1 MINQQLLQPKSIVVI
16 GGSNNTHKPGGAV
29 VRNLISGGYSGTL
42 RIVNPKEENV
52 QGIKAFH
59 DARELPP
66 TDLSVLVVAA
76 KFCPDYV
83 ELLARDKQVRAFI
96 IISAGF
102 GEETKAGAELE
113 QRILD
118 TCEQYGA
125 ALIGPN
131 CIGMLNRHHHSV
143 FTLPIPKLDARGAD
157 FVSGSGA
164 TAVFIL
170 ESAVA
175 KGLQFNSVWSIGNGK
190 QIGIEDV
197 LQYMDETFDP
207 EHDSRVKLL
216 YVENITNPDKLL
228 FHASSLIRKGCRI
241 AAIKAGASES
251 GSRAASSHTG
261 AIASSDAAVEALF
274 RKAGIVRCFSREEL
288 TTVGCIFKS
297 LEFRV
302 ESSSGEGTSAT
313 NSQFSTLHSPLRVAI
328 VTHAGGPG
336 VMLTDAL
343 SKGGIQV
350 PKFEGP
356 VADELKAQ
364 LFPGSSV
371 QNPIDILATGTPQ
384 QLATAIDFCEQRFDD
399 VDAIAVIYGT
409 PGLTQLYE
417 AYDVLDQKIRECR
430 KPIFPILPSLHTAG
444 PEVAEF
450 LAKGHVNF
458 SDEVILATALSQI
471 MCTPPP
477 APPEVQLY
485 GIDIPRLHKVITG
498 VKTNG
503 YLPQQTVREILECAG
518 IPMVPEMVSTSK
530 DELTA
535 FAERVGYPVVAKVVG
550 PLHKSD
556 VGGVTLNIRTP
567 EHLALEF
574 DRMMQIPDA
583 KGVMVQKMLKGTE
596 LFIGAKY
603 EERFGH
609 VVLCGLGGIFVEVLK
624 DVQSGLAPL
633 SYTEAFSMI
642 RSLRGYKIL
651 KGTRGQQG
659 INEQKYAEIIVRLST
674 LLRFATEIKEMDINP
689 LLADGQ
695 DIVAVD
701 ARILLQT

>member
-1 MINQQLLQPKSIVVI
+1 MIIIYYLCKQNDKAMINRELLDPQSIVIV
-16 GGSNNTHKPGGAV
+16 GGSNNQHKPGGAI
-29 VRNLISGGYSGTL
+29 VRNLLQGGYKGTL
-42 RIVNPKEENV
+42 RIVNPKENEV
-52 QGIKAFH
+52 QGVKVFHDVKEIPPTELAVLVIPAKLCPGAVETLAKEKGTKAF
-59 DARELPP
+59 
-66 TDLSVLVVAA
+66 V
-76 KFCPDYV
+76 
-83 ELLARDKQVRAFI
+83 

-118 TCEQYGA
+118 TCKQYGA

-131 CIGMLNRHHHSV
+131 CIGMLNRNHHSV
-143 FTLPIPKLDARGAD
+143 FTLPIPALNPQGVD

-170 ESAVA
+170 ESAVI

-197 LQYMDETFDP
+197 LQYMDEHFDA
-207 EHDSRVKLL
+207 ERDSRVKLL
-216 YVENITNPDKLL
+216 YIENISNPDKLL
-228 FHASSLIRKGCRI
+228 FHAANLIKKGCRI
-241 AAIKAGASES
+241 AAIKAGSSES

-261 AIASSDAAVEALF
+261 AIASSDGAVEALF

-288 TTVGCIFKS
+288 TTVGCIF
-297 LEFRV
+297 
-302 ESSSGEGTSAT
+302 
-313 NSQFSTLHSPLRVAI
+313 TLPELKGKNFAI

-343 SKGGIQV
+343 SKGGLNV
-350 PKFEGP
+350 PKIEGP
-356 VADELKAQ
+356 MADELKSK

-371 QNPIDILATGTPQ
+371 ANPIDFLATGTAE
-384 QLATAIDFCEQRFDD
+384 QLGIVIDYCENKFDQI
-399 VDAIAVIYGT
+399 DAIAVIYGT

-417 AYDVLDQKIRECR
+417 AYDVLDKKIRTCK
-430 KPIFPILPSLHTAG
+430 KPVFPILPSLHTAG

-458 SDEVILATALSQI
+458 SDEVTLATALSQI
-471 MCTPPP
+471 MRTPMP

-485 GIDIPRLHKVITG
+485 GIDIPELNKIILNI
-498 VKTNG
+498 KENG
-503 YLPQQTVREILECAG
+503 YVPPQTVRDILSCAG
-518 IPMVPEMVSTSK
+518 IPLVPELVSEKK
-530 DELTA
+530 DELIA
-535 FAERVGYPVVAKVVG
+535 FAQQVGYPVVAKVVG
-550 PLHKSD
+550 PVHKSD
-556 VGGVTLNIRTP
+556 VGGVALNIRTP

-574 DRMMQIPDA
+574 DRMMKIQDA
-583 KGVMVQKMLKGTE
+583 HSVMVQKMLKGTE

-633 SYTEAFSMI
+633 SYAEAYSMI
-642 RSLRGYKIL
+642 HSLRGYKIL
-651 KGTRGQQG
+651 KGTRGQKG
-659 INEQKYAEIIVRLST
+659 INENKFAEIIVRLST

-689 LLADGQ
+689 LLADGD

-701 ARILLQT
+701 ARILVEK

>member
-1 MINQQLLQPKSIVVI
+1 MINRELLDPQSIVIV
-16 GGSNNTHKPGGAV
+16 GGSNNQHKPGGAI
-29 VRNLISGGYSGTL
+29 VRNLLQGGYKGTL
-42 RIVNPKEENV
+42 RIVNPKENEV
-52 QGIKAFH
+52 QGVKVFHDVKEIPPTELAVLVIPAKLCPGAVETLAKEKGTKAF
-59 DARELPP
+59 
-66 TDLSVLVVAA
+66 V
-76 KFCPDYV
+76 
-83 ELLARDKQVRAFI
+83 

-118 TCEQYGA
+118 TCKQYGA

-131 CIGMLNRHHHSV
+131 CIGMLNRNHHSV
-143 FTLPIPKLDARGAD
+143 FTLPIPALNPQGVD

-170 ESAVA
+170 ESAVI

-197 LQYMDETFDP
+197 LQYMDEHFDA
-207 EHDSRVKLL
+207 ERDSRVKLL
-216 YVENITNPDKLL
+216 YIENISNPDKLL
-228 FHASSLIRKGCRI
+228 FHAANLIKKGCRI
-241 AAIKAGASES
+241 AAIKAGSSES

-261 AIASSDAAVEALF
+261 AIASSDGAVEALF

-288 TTVGCIFKS
+288 TTVGCIF
-297 LEFRV
+297 
-302 ESSSGEGTSAT
+302 
-313 NSQFSTLHSPLRVAI
+313 TLPELKGKNFAI

-343 SKGGIQV
+343 SKGGLNV
-350 PKFEGP
+350 PKIEGP
-356 VADELKAQ
+356 VADELKER

-371 QNPIDILATGTPQ
+371 SNPIDFLATGTAE
-384 QLATAIDFCEQRFDD
+384 QLGIVIDYCENKFDQI
-399 VDAIAVIYGT
+399 DAIAVIYGT

-417 AYDVLDQKIRECR
+417 AYDVLDKKIRTCK
-430 KPIFPILPSLHTAG
+430 KPVFPILPSLHTAG

-458 SDEVILATALSQI
+458 SDEVTLATALSQI
-471 MCTPPP
+471 MRTPMP

-485 GIDIPRLHKVITG
+485 GIDIPELNKIILNI
-498 VKTNG
+498 KENG
-503 YLPQQTVREILECAG
+503 YVPPQTVRDILSCAG
-518 IPMVPEMVSTSK
+518 IPLVPELVSEKK
-530 DELTA
+530 DELIA
-535 FAERVGYPVVAKVVG
+535 FAQQVGYPVVAKVVG
-550 PLHKSD
+550 PVHKSD
-556 VGGVTLNIRTP
+556 VGGVALNIRTP

-574 DRMMQIPDA
+574 DRMMKIQDA
-583 KGVMVQKMLKGTE
+583 HSVMVQKMLKGTE
-596 LFIGAKY
+596 LFVGAKY

-633 SYTEAFSMI
+633 SYAEAYSMI
-642 RSLRGYKIL
+642 HSLRGYKIL
-651 KGTRGQQG
+651 KGTRGQKG
-659 INEQKYAEIIVRLST
+659 INENKFAEIIVRLST

-689 LLADGQ
+689 LLADGD

-701 ARILLQT
+701 ARILVEK